1 MKYRVAV
8 KKVVEAVKS
17 FEIECRSLDAM
28 HNSEDAEFVRNLA
41 NVQAINDD
49 FADAV
54 MTNTKFIIG
63 NIYAVEENPYI
74 DQYGQPYVEDES
86 MPAGGG
92 LHKDCDY
99 NAEALYAFNVLKD
112 RRKIE
117 AYLSKRNFH
126 RDYHGDDMEIW
137 YKGNTE
143 VTFESYIGGMWG
155 YLHTEPVVIG

>member
-1 MKYRVAV
+1 MKYRVVV
-8 KKVVEAVKS
+8 KKIVEAVKT
-17 FEIECRSLDAM
+17 FEVDGGSLDAM
-28 HNSEDAEFVRNLA
+28 HNPGDADFVRNLA

-49 FADAV
+49 FADAEK
-54 MTNTKFIIG
+54 TETKFIIG
-63 NIYAVEENPYI
+63 GIEAVEENPYI
-74 DQYGQPYVEDES
+74 DEYGHPYVEDKS

-117 AYLSKRNFH
+117 TYLAKRNFH
-126 RDYHGDDMEIW
+126 REYRGDCMEIW

-143 VTFESYIGGMWG
+143 VTFESYIDGMWG